1 MKIEVNLKKRYF
13 IFILASAL
21 LLSSLI
27 AVYAYGTNN
36 PSIFGHSA
44 GEVAGG
50 GIPSGAIVMFDV
62 ACPTGWTRFAGLDGK
77 VAKGSATYG
86 GIGGSDTHTHTHQD
100 SFATNLDGGSWRT
113 AISTLTIDPSS
124 SWPPYV
130 EVVWC
135 KKN

>member
-21 LLSSLI
+21 LLGSMI

-36 PSIFGHSA
+36 PAIFGHSP
-44 GEVAGG
+44 GELEGG
-50 GIPSGAIVMFDV
+50 GVPSGAIVMFDTV
-62 ACPTGWTRFAGLDGK
+62 CPTGWTRFTGLDGK

-86 GIGGSDTHTHTHQD
+86 ATGGADTHVHD
-100 SFATNLDGGSWRT
+100 VSVSRTNADKSWRT
-113 AISTLTIDPSS
+113 PIQDISILPSS
-124 SWPPYV
+124 SWPPYL

-135 KKN
+135 KKD